1 VSLHLFDT
9 ATREE
14 RPFVPLTPGQVGIY
28 LCGPTV
34 QGAPHVGHLR
44 AAVAFDVL
52 QRWLERSGYHVTL
65 VRNVTDIDDKTLA
78 KGAEAGVPWWEWA
91 LRFEREFQAA
101 YAAVGVRPPAAEP
114 RATGH
119 IPEIIALISRL
130 IERGHAYERDGSVY
144 FDVNSFAEYGSLTN
158 QSLGDLAPATDAPV
172 EAKRD
177 PRDFALWK
185 ARKDDE
191 PATASWDS
199 PWGLGRP
206 GWHIECSA
214 MAQRY
219 LGEEFDI
226 HGGGLDLR
234 FPHHENEQAQ
244 SRAAGYGFAR
254 LWMHSAWVTQSGAK
268 MSKSL
273 GNGLLVSEV
282 LERYPAAALRLALV
296 AVHYRS
302 MLEYTE
308 STLDEALAQ
317 WQRIGGYVDR
327 AGERVGQPPI
337 AEVRAAA
344 LPEAFV
350 EAMDDDLSVPR
361 AMAVLHE
368 AVRAG
373 NAALAGGDA
382 DAIAPGLLAVRAMLD
397 ALGLDPLSQ
406 DLIGGADNAVG
417 GVALGALDALVQAD
431 LNARAEARAARDWA
445 AADAIRDRLAAAG
458 IAIEDAPEGARW
470 SLASDT

>member
-1 VSLHLFDT
+1 MSLRLFDT

-14 RPFVPLTPGQVGIY
+14 RAFVPLVPGQAGIY

-44 AAVAFDVL
+44 SAVAFDVL
-52 QRWLERSGYHVTL
+52 QRWLERSGYAVTM

-78 KGAEAGVPWWEWA
+78 KGAEAGVPWWQWA
-91 LRFEREFQAA
+91 LTFEREFQAA
-101 YAAVGVRPPAAEP
+101 YAAVGVLPPAAEP

-119 IPEIIALISRL
+119 IPEIVALVSLL
-130 IERGHAYERDGSVY
+130 IERGHAYESDGSVY
-144 FDVNSFAEYGSLTN
+144 FDVRSFAEYGALTN
-158 QSLGDLAPATDAPV
+158 QALDDLAPAADAPPRH
-172 EAKRD
+172 KRD

-185 ARKDDE
+185 ARKHDE
-191 PATASWDS
+191 PATASWPS

-219 LGEEFDI
+219 LGDAFDI

-244 SRAAGYGFAR
+244 SRAAGYGFAQ

-282 LERYPAAALRLALV
+282 LAAYPAAALRLAL
-296 AVHYRS
+296 ATVHYRS
-302 MLEYTE
+302 MLEYTD

-317 WQRIGGYVDR
+317 WQRFGGFVDR
-327 AGERVGQPPI
+327 AGEKVGQPSL
-337 AEVRAAA
+337 AEVRSAA
-344 LPEAFV
+344 LPTAFV
-350 EAMDDDLSVPR
+350 EAMDDDLGVPR
-361 AMAVLHE
+361 AMAVIHE
-368 AVRAG
+368 TVRAG
-373 NAALAGGDA
+373 NAALAAGDTA
-382 DAIAPGLLAVRAMLD
+382 AVGPALLAVRAMLD
-397 ALGLDPLSQ
+397 VLGLDPLSP
-406 DLIGGADNAVG
+406 DLIGGTDNAVG
-417 GVALGALDALVQAD
+417 GVALGALDSLVRAD
-431 LNARAEARAARDWA
+431 LDARAAARAARDWA

-458 IAIEDAPEGARW
+458 IAIEDAPDGARW
-470 SLASDT
+470 SLVSDA

>member
-1 VSLHLFDT
+1 VSLSLFDT

-14 RPFVPLTPGQVGIY
+14 RPFVPLTPGEAGIY

-34 QGAPHVGHLR
+34 QSAPHIGHLR

-52 QRWLERSGYHVTL
+52 QRWLERSGYHVTM

-91 LRFEREFQAA
+91 LRYEREFQAA
-101 YAAVGVRPPAAEP
+101 YRAVGVREPAAEP

-119 IPEIIALISRL
+119 IPEIIALVSRL
-130 IERGHAYERDGSVY
+130 IDAGHAYEKDGSVY
-144 FDVNSFAEYGSLTN
+144 FDVHSFAAYGALTN
-158 QSLGDLAPATDAPV
+158 QSLADLAPAEDSPEV
-172 EAKRD
+172 SKRD

-185 ARKDDE
+185 ARKSTE
-191 PATASWDS
+191 PQTASWDS
-199 PWGLGRP
+199 PWGRGRP

-219 LGEEFDI
+219 LGDAFDI

-244 SRAAGYGFAR
+244 SRAAGYGFAQ
-254 LWMHSAWVTQSGAK
+254 LWMHSAWVTQSGSK

-282 LERYPAAALRLALV
+282 LASYPAAALRLAL
-296 AVHYRS
+296 ASVHYRS
-302 MLEYTE
+302 MLEWTD
-308 STLDEALAQ
+308 STFDEALAQ
-317 WQRIGGYVDR
+317 WQRFVGFVDR
-327 AGERVGQPPI
+327 AGERVPQPLPD
-337 AEVRAAA
+337 AVAGAA
-344 LPEAFV
+344 LPVAFV
-350 EAMDDDLSVPR
+350 EAMDDDLAVPR
-361 AMAVLHE
+361 AMAVIHE
-368 AVRAG
+368 TVRAG
-373 NAALAGGDA
+373 NAALAAGDL
-382 DAIAPGLLAVRAMLD
+382 GVVVESLLAARAMLD
-397 ALGLDPLSQ
+397 TLGLDPLSAE
-406 DLIGGADNAVG
+406 LVGGADAAVG

-431 LNARAEARAARDWA
+431 LAARARARADRDWA

-458 IAIEDAPEGARW
+458 IAIEDAPDGARW
-470 SLASDT
+470 SLAKEG

>member
-1 VSLHLFDT
+1 M
-9 ATREE
+9 
-14 RPFVPLTPGQVGIY
+14 PLVPGQAGIY

-34 QGAPHVGHLR
+34 QGSPHVGHLR

-52 QRWLERSGYHVTL
+52 QRWLERSGYAVTL

-91 LRFEREFQAA
+91 LKFEREFQSA
-101 YAAVGVRPPAAEP
+101 YAAVGVRLPAAEP

-119 IPEIIALISRL
+119 IPEIIALVSRL
-130 IERGHAYERDGSVY
+130 IERGHAYVSHGSVY
-144 FDVNSFAEYGSLTN
+144 FDVRSFGAYGSLTN
-158 QSLGDLAPATDAPV
+158 QALGDLEPAADAPAED
-172 EAKRD
+172 KRD

-185 ARKDDE
+185 ARKESE

-219 LGEEFDI
+219 LGDEFDI

-234 FPHHENEQAQ
+234 FPHHENELAQ
-244 SRAAGYGFAR
+244 SQAAGYGFAR
-254 LWMHSAWVTQSGAK
+254 LWMHSAWVTQSGHK

-282 LERYPAAALRLALV
+282 LTAYPPAALRLAL
-296 AVHYRS
+296 ASVHYRS
-302 MLEYTE
+302 MLEYTD

-317 WQRIGGYVDR
+317 WQRIGGFVDR
-327 AGERVGQPPI
+327 AGEKVGQPSL

-361 AMAVLHE
+361 AMAVIHE

-373 NAALAGGDA
+373 NA
-382 DAIAPGLLAVRAMLD
+382 LLAAGDVSAVAPALLALRAMLD
-397 ALGLDPLSQ
+397 VLGLDPLA
-406 DLIGGADNAVG
+406 DTFGAGANGAGGG
-417 GVALGALDALVQAD
+417 ALGALDALVQAD
-431 LNARAEARAARDWA
+431 LAAREVARAARDWE

-458 IAIEDAPEGARW
+458 IAIEDAAEGTRW
-470 SLASDT
+470 SLASDG